1 MKSLFSSPK
10 APAPPPPPMPV
21 EAPPTPP
28 TINTPEVANA
38 AARNAGAAAFGSTIA
53 TSPRG
58 LVDDAKTTRK
68 SLLGS

>member
-1 MKSLFSSPK
+1 MKSLFSPPK

-21 EAPPTPP
+21 EAPPAPP

-53 TSPRG
+53 TGPRG
-58 LVDDAKTTRK
+58 LVGDDAKNH
-68 SLLGS
+68 S